1 MADDADSPTPE
12 HTKGAAHRSGNPAVR
27 AEAEAKAE
35 AKRPSRTPQNIDAT
49 PRWLLP
55 VMLGLMILGVLWI
68 TVFYLTDG
76 AWPAPLGYWNIAVG
90 AGLIMTG
97 FALSTKWR

>member
-1 MADDADSPTPE
+1 MADDADRPSKE

-27 AEAEAKAE
+27 AAADAKSEARSA
-35 AKRPSRTPQNIDAT
+35 SRTPQNLDS

-68 TVFYLTDG
+68 VVFYLTDG
-76 AWPAPLGYWNIAVG
+76 GVPLPIGYWNIAIG
-90 AGLIMTG
+90 AGLIMVG
-97 FALSTKWR
+97 FVLSTRWK